1 MCDNV
6 DLYLVGKNGIGF
18 LGDRERLNVAMTRA
32 KMALILIGDFNTLKV
47 FFIVLVFLVK
57 DAHTL
62 SFILLNPL
70 FMWINQ
76 VFKGI
81 ENENIRKNSF

>member
-6 DLYLVGKNGIGF
+6 DSYLVGKNGIGF

-47 FFIVLVFLVK
+47 FFIVLVFLEK
-57 DAHTL
+57 MPTL
-62 SFILLNPL
+62 SL
-70 FMWINQ
+70 FHP
-76 VFKGI
+76 F
-81 ENENIRKNSF
+81 ESFVYVD

>member
-6 DLYLVGKNGIGF
+6 DSYLVGKNGIGF

-47 FFIVLVFLVK
+47 FFFVLVFLVK
-57 DAHTL
+57 VAHSL
-62 SFILLNPL
+62 PFILPNPL
-70 FMWINQ
+70 FMSSKQ
-76 VFKGI
+76 VLSYFFK
-81 ENENIRKNSF
+81 E